1 MPKYLAHV
9 SYTVEGLK
17 GLLKDGGTKR
27 REVVVKLAESLG
39 GKLEAFYYALGE
51 DDLFVIFDFP
61 ENVSATSASLIVNA
75 SGSAK
80 VRLTALLTPEEVDQ
94 AVKKSVDYSPPGQ

>member
-75 SGSAK
+75 SGAAN

>member
-75 SGSAK
+75 SGAAK
-80 VRLTALLTPEEVDQ
+80 VKMTALLTPEEVDE
-94 AVKKSVDYSPPGQ
+94 AVKKSVAYSPPGQ

>member
-27 REVVVKLAESLG
+27 REVVVRLA
-39 GKLEAFYYALGE
+39 
-51 DDLFVIFDFP
+51 
-61 ENVSATSASLIVNA
+61 VNN
-75 SGSAK
+75 K
-80 VRLTALLTPEEVDQ
+80 
-94 AVKKSVDYSPPGQ
+94 

>member
-27 REVVVKLAESLG
+27 REVVEQLAKSLG

>member
-9 SYTVEGLK
+9 SYTVDGLK

-39 GKLEAFYYALGE
+39 GNLEAFYYALGE
-51 DDLFVIFDFP
+51 DDLFAIFDFP

-75 SGSAK
+75 SGAATVK
-80 VRLTALLTPEEVDQ
+80 MTALLTPEEVDE
-94 AVKKSVDYSPPGQ
+94 AVKKSVVYSPPGQ